1 VTSPCAFEHERCQKS
16 LRCASNNSLADN
28 EAGTKIN
35 QSPLR
40 WPGRCVNTGDRCR
53 LSSVGAS
60 SVPPYVHVSAAMN
73 SRHMCVVV
81 PPLDLDSGLT
91 NGCDGLRKSASST
104 GSRQRSHTSAGQSQR
119 SVSPLDQSAVCSCRQ
134 PRLAVMRT
142 SSASMILKMTT
153 SMSDVHG
160 DT

>member
-1 VTSPCAFEHERCQKS
+1 VRRIISG
-16 LRCASNNSLADN
+16 ADN
-28 EAGTKIN
+28 EGGTKIN
-35 QSPLR
+35 QPPLR

-91 NGCDGLRKSASST
+91 NGCDGLR
-104 GSRQRSHTSAGQSQR
+104 SRQALREAANDLILQRARVSGQ
-119 SVSPLDQSAVCSCRQ
+119 VSPLDQSAVCSCRQ
-134 PRLAVMRT
+134 PRLAVTKVLTRT